1 VAIRTAASTNTHT
14 RALATLRSTQKPSDP
29 HLPRAATVTVTVT
42 AAMSLLS
49 LRLCAR
55 SALRLCPAVGA
66 RASTLSTCKFATI
79 PALHI
84 YQRRAIATSRHTAT
98 AAAATPAASASAP
111 ADAEPINPEEY
122 AARQSAAGRFT
133 EDDDDS
139 FSGEAPYVDGEPDPA
154 RAALKRRLL
163 DAALPLVHEHGW
175 SYAALRGG
183 ATALGMSTAAIGL
196 ATRGPVELV
205 VRAQEL
211 AHEHMLEKMTTMP
224 LESAH
229 CTESEAH
236 GDRCDRSRRIS
247 VHVNH
252 PSNTSAH
259 ARDVSCCDCFVAVDV
274 AVSLSTSEQLENAIR
289 FRLEGIVPY
298 LSHWPAA
305 LALLAQPCAAPYS
318 IISAVNAIDEIWH
331 YCGDKS
337 TDVSR
342 HEQTA

>member
-1 VAIRTAASTNTHT
+1 
-14 RALATLRSTQKPSDP
+14 
-29 HLPRAATVTVTVT
+29 
-42 AAMSLLS
+42 MSLLS

-55 SALRLCPAVGA
+55 SALRLCPTGA
-66 RASTLSTCKFATI
+66 RASALQPCKFATI
-79 PALHI
+79 PSLHT
-84 YQRRAIATSRHTAT
+84 YQRRAIATNRHTAT
-98 AAAATPAASASAP
+98 AAAATPASSASAP

-224 LESAH
+224 LESADNAQ
-229 CTESEAH
+229 SEAH
-236 GDRCDRSRRIS
+236 RRCVAIAQARERRCQPSIELERSCSQHLLLWLLFRCGCGR
-247 VHVNH
+247 
-252 PSNTSAH
+252 
-259 ARDVSCCDCFVAVDV
+259 
-274 AVSLSTSEQLENAIR
+274 QLEH
-289 FRLEGIVPY
+289 V
-298 LSHWPAA
+298 
-305 LALLAQPCAAPYS
+305 
-318 IISAVNAIDEIWH
+318 
-331 YCGDKS
+331 
-337 TDVSR
+337 
-342 HEQTA
+342 